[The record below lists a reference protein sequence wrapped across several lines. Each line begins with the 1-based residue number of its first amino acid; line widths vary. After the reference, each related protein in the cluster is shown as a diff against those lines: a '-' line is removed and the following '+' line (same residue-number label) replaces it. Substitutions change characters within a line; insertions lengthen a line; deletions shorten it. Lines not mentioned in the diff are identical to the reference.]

1 MPSALKMN
9 DERLGCV
16 IFRSFFWSADE
27 IQTDSDAVGKGQS
40 LRGFRGYVV
49 KSRLKEFK
57 KPLRQKY
64 AWSMSAMGRQLPKSD
79 HTAAVEYDRRLSAK
93 SGLGYIGQIA
103 RQLTDSP

>member
-16 IFRSFFWSADE
+16 IFRHFFWSADE

-40 LRGFRGYVV
+40 LRGFRGFVV

-64 AWSMSAMGRQLPKSD
+64 ACSMSATERQLPRSD
-79 HTAAVEYDRRLSAK
+79 RTAAVEYNRHVVHERTDRIRRCRALRLRR
-93 SGLGYIGQIA
+93 G
-103 RQLTDSP
+103 